1 MPPRLRGGAWGH
13 PGNVQARGLNPA
25 QHLIRDTQPGPVKF
39 PAVVGYLDPE
49 NREKVS
55 HKAPEG
61 PFTSCAAVKF
71 RSEPADS
78 IQRGTIPK
86 RNETQGREAERCL
99 KDKIC
104 GGMRSLTLRVSTT

>member
-39 PAVVGYLDPE
+39 PAVVDSLDPE
-49 NREKVS
+49 NLEKVS
-55 HKAPEG
+55 HKAPGGG

-78 IQRGTIPK
+78 IQRGMIP
-86 RNETQGREAERCL
+86 
-99 KDKIC
+99 
-104 GGMRSLTLRVSTT
+104 GGMICRGGRRSVVSKTKSAGE